1 MWISSMPRNPPMR
14 HALRGSRMC
23 RSPRSLLL
31 PCVLG
36 VASFLCISCG
46 QSSSST
52 PSPLVGSS
60 NGTSQ
65 ESGWLP
71 TPSPWALQRID
82 GERLELIVALSGDR
96 SCERFSHV
104 EVDETTHTVKLTAL
118 VDVRS
123 GVTCADS
130 GRLEPTTVKLSEALK
145 QRKLAGCKIGEGEGR
160 PDFLVRTHCGEIAAE
175 GV

>member
-1 MWISSMPRNPPMR
+1 
-14 HALRGSRMC
+14 
-23 RSPRSLLL
+23 
-31 PCVLG
+31 
-36 VASFLCISCG
+36 
-46 QSSSST
+46 
-52 PSPLVGSS
+52 
-60 NGTSQ
+60 
-65 ESGWLP
+65 
-71 TPSPWALQRID
+71 
-82 GERLELIVALSGDR
+82 
-96 SCERFSHV
+96 
-104 EVDETTHTVKLTAL
+104 VDETTHTVKLTAL